1 MHILSMVPAL
11 DLKSCAG
18 CATVIANCQTCAVSQ
33 GGATT
38 CTACTSPNVPAL
50 NMISC
55 GGCNTCTN
63 AIAGTKC
70 SSGYVLSSDGT
81 TCSPGI
87 DCSVIAVNTNS
98 GMPSCT
104 TCASGYGLPGTSTTA
119 CYQCTGSCTACTFD
133 SNFNKTCSSCSNSV
147 LTRGVCVACSSG
159 TFYSAAAGACVRC
172 SNAASGGVAN
182 GATCTMTSACTA
194 CVQQKK
200 KPLGKIFHFFSKKK
214 KIINKL
220 SSKKF

>member
-1 MHILSMVPAL
+1 VELEFVLFSLQVPL
-11 DLKSCAG
+11 FFENYFLLGNFFFERRLK
-18 CATVIANCQTCAVSQ
+18 QKYF
-33 GGATT
+33 
-38 CTACTSPNVPAL
+38 
-50 NMISC
+50 
-55 GGCNTCTN
+55 N

-104 TCASGYGLPGTSTTA
+104 TCASGYGLQGTSTSA

-159 TFYSAAAGACVRC
+159 TYYSAAAGACVRC